1 MDFGFWTLG
10 FGNMEVRRHNFK
22 ALKVWQLGVQLAT
35 DVYALTAEFPDAER
49 YGLTAQMRRAAVSVP
64 SNIAEG
70 AGRNTDKSF
79 QQFISI
85 ALGSLN
91 ELETQLVIADRLGLN
106 INRDAHH
113 RIIDSIEQLGKML
126 TKLMH
131 RLQANSSN
139 TVSDTE
145 TSYMLS
151 YSYPDIVPLSPKV
164 EAIYD
169 GTNFLSMK
177 QSHPYSHDD
186 RR

>member
-1 MDFGFWTLG
+1 LDFGFWTLG

-35 DVYALTAEFPDAER
+35 EVYALTAEFPDAER

-91 ELETQLVIADRLGLN
+91 ELETQLEIADRLGLN

-151 YSYPDIVPLSPKV
+151 YGYPDIVPLSPKV